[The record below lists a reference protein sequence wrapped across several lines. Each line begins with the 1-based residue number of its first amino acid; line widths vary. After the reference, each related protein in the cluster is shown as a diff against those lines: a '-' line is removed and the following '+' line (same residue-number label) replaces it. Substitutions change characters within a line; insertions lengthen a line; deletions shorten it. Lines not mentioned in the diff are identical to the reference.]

1 MPMETVVA
9 FSLIDVLF
17 LITIFFMFSLQ
28 NRGTCDS
35 ADCVLD

>member
-28 NRGTCDS
+28 TGEHVIVQT
-35 ADCVLD
+35 VF